1 MPTLLESIRARFTR
15 SRLGDSFGIE
25 RRDGSVAF
33 VNAHDFRIDRD
44 GRLTFYMSARNVAAY
59 NTGEW
64 TRVMRGLT
72 PDDLQ
77 E

>member
-1 MPTLLESIRARFTR
+1 MPTLLESIGTRLAR
-15 SRLGDSFGIE
+15 SRLGDSFGVE
-25 RRDGSVAF
+25 RRDGSVVF

-44 GRLTFYMSARNVAAY
+44 GRLIFYRSRNVAAY
-59 NTGEW
+59 NAGEW
-64 TRVMRGLT
+64 TRVMRNLT